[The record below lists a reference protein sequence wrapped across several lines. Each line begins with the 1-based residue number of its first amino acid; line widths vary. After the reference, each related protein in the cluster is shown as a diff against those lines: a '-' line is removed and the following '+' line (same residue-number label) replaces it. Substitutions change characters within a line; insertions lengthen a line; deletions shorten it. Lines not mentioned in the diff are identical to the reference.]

1 MFQIIIC
8 SNNSPFLFLL
18 KPQNTRSCI
27 SCLYLLISKSKMAS
41 ILLPRVMTLT
51 LNVWLILVQ
60 LLNVVCY
67 GGYWGWWTPWPQ
79 NRHVTWPPEICAASV
94 LSSFLQVIFNPKPCV
109 PPTHHIMTSRNMNNF
124 CPLVL
129 SSGSNFR
136 ISWFLIPVG
145 VKKIHF

>member
-60 LLNVVCY
+60 LLNVVSY
-67 GGYWGWWTPWPQ
+67 VMVVIGVDGHLDLKIGMWHGLLKYAQHLSSRPFFRWFLIPNLVSHPPTIS
-79 NRHVTWPPEICAASV
+79 WPPEIWTTFA
-94 LSSFLQVIFNPKPCV
+94 LLSFLQGQ
-109 PPTHHIMTSRNMNNF
+109 TSEYLDF
-124 CPLVL
+124 
-129 SSGSNFR
+129 
-136 ISWFLIPVG
+136 
-145 VKKIHF
+145 